1 MRAIKLV
8 LCGVFALFTLSAIAQ
23 WLMAMPRL
31 LNAISTNSDA
41 ESFGRLAGGLIM
53 AIVMGAITVWL
64 WKSAMKR
71 QPARPRTDAPPIPEP
86 RGENE

>member
-31 LNAISTNSDA
+31 LNAISANSDA
-41 ESFGRLAGGLIM
+41 EAIGRLAGGLMM
-53 AIVMGAITVWL
+53 AVLLGAITIWL

-71 QPARPRTDAPPIPEP
+71 QTRPQTDAPPIPEP
-86 RGENE
+86 RGNNE

>member
-23 WLMAMPRL
+23 WLMALPRL
-31 LNAISTNSDA
+31 LNAISANSDA
-41 ESFGRLAGGLIM
+41 EAIGRLVGGPLI
-53 AIVMGAITVWL
+53 AIVLGAITIWL

-71 QPARPRTDAPPIPEP
+71 QTRPRTDAPPIPEP

>member
-31 LNAISTNSDA
+31 LNAISANSDA
-41 ESFGRLAGGLIM
+41 EAIGRLVGGPLI
-53 AIVMGAITVWL
+53 AIALGAITIWL

-71 QPARPRTDAPPIPEP
+71 QPRPRTGAPPIPEP
-86 RGENE
+86 RGNNE

>member
-1 MRAIKLV
+1 MQAVKLV

-31 LNAISTNSDA
+31 LNAISANSNPEA
-41 ESFGRLAGGLIM
+41 FGRLVGGPLI
-53 AIVMGAITVWL
+53 AIVLGAITIWL

-71 QPARPRTDAPPIPEP
+71 QPRARTDAPPILEA